1 MTNILEWEITR
12 NYRKLR
18 PSERKV
24 ADYLLHC
31 DEELDDMTLTEL
43 AEKAKVSQPTVL
55 RFARGMGFEGFKE
68 L

>member
-24 ADYLLHC
+24 ADYLLYC
-31 DEELDDMTLTEL
+31 EEELDDMTLTEL
-43 AEKAKVSQPTVL
+43 AEKARVSQPTVL
-55 RFARGMGFEGFKE
+55 
-68 L
+68 